1 MRSIVSF
8 SARKSGNCADIARL
22 IAAPEDRIIHYASLG
37 AHACANCGY
46 ECFGGTCPYQ
56 ADDANALYRAMA
68 QAEQIILLVPMYG
81 GNPSSLYFAFC
92 ERGQG
97 FFTDEAAWDAFVRR
111 LYIIGIYGSAAETPD
126 FVPCLEKW
134 FAGSGHGGRV
144 LGLERH
150 VYGQKMQDSLL
161 DVPDV
166 RRKLTAFL
174 QSKSG

>member
-1 MRSIVSF
+1 MRIIVSF
-8 SARKSGNCADIARL
+8 SARTSGNCADIARFV
-22 IAAPEDRIIHYASLG
+22 AAPEDRIIHYASLG
-37 AHACANCGY
+37 AHACAGCGY

-56 ADDANALYRAMA
+56 ADDVNELYRAMA
-68 QAEQIILLVPMYG
+68 QAEQTVLLVPMYG

-97 FFTDEAAWDAFVRR
+97 FFTDEAAWDAIVSK
-111 LYIIGIYGSAAETPD
+111 LYIIGIYGSAAESPD

-134 FAGSGHGGRV
+134 FVGSGYAGRV

-174 QSKSG
+174 KSKSG

>member
-1 MRSIVSF
+1 MRIIVSF
-8 SARKSGNCADIARL
+8 SARTSGNCAEIARFV
-22 IAAPEDRIIHYASLG
+22 AAPEDRIIHYASLD
-37 AHACANCGY
+37 AHACAGCGY

-56 ADDANALYRAMA
+56 ADDVIALYKAMA
-68 QAEQIILLVPMYG
+68 EAEQTVLLVPMYG

-97 FFTDEAAWDAFVRR
+97 FFTDEAAWDAIVSR

-134 FAGSGHGGRV
+134 FVGSGCHGRV

-166 RRKLTAFL
+166 CRKLTAFL